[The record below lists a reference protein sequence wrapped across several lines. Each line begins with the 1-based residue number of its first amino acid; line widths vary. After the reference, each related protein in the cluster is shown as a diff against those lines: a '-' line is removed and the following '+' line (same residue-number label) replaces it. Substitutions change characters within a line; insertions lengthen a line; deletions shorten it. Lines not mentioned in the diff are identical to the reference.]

1 MEKLS
6 LSALVAN
13 HAGVLLR
20 VVGLFSRRGYNIQ
33 SLTVSETEDPRFSRM
48 TIVSEAAPVTF
59 RQMEKQLL
67 KLEDVVK
74 VIRLEEDHL
83 IASELALVK
92 VRSLN
97 KDRPAV

>member
-48 TIVSEAAPVTF
+48 TIVSEAAPLPSAKWKNNCLSWRTSS
-59 RQMEKQLL
+59 R
-67 KLEDVVK
+67 
-74 VIRLEEDHL
+74 
-83 IASELALVK
+83 
-92 VRSLN
+92 
-97 KDRPAV
+97 

>member
-33 SLTVSETEDPRFSRM
+33 SLTVSETEDPRFSLSL
-48 TIVSEAAPVTF
+48 IHISEPT
-59 RQMEKQLL
+59 
-67 KLEDVVK
+67 
-74 VIRLEEDHL
+74 
-83 IASELALVK
+83 
-92 VRSLN
+92 
-97 KDRPAV
+97 RP

>member
-48 TIVSEAAPVTF
+48 TIVSEAAPVTISAKWKNNCLSW
-59 RQMEKQLL
+59 RTSS
-67 KLEDVVK
+67 
-74 VIRLEEDHL
+74 R
-83 IASELALVK
+83 
-92 VRSLN
+92 
-97 KDRPAV
+97 

>member
-1 MEKLS
+1 MVKLS

-48 TIVSEAAPVTF
+48 TIVSDE
-59 RQMEKQLL
+59 MC
-67 KLEDVVK
+67 
-74 VIRLEEDHL
+74 IRDRCHPF
-83 IASELALVK
+83 SVHQDGPDSNPP
-92 VRSLN
+92 RSV
-97 KDRPAV
+97 P